1 MNTPT
6 EIGMRAAKGS
16 MTFNVFMA
24 IAKII
29 AGWLGRSYALIAD
42 GMESTVDIFSSAL
55 IYNGLRLSQEPA
67 DKDHPYGHGRAE
79 TIAAAAGALIL
90 IGGAVMIGVNS
101 ANSLFVKRESPN
113 AWTLVILLLIVAF
126 KEIAFRYLRRIG
138 KQTGSQAVTV
148 EAWHH
153 RSDMYTSLAAG
164 VGIAIAVTTG
174 WNQADSIA
182 AILASLWMGWNG
194 LQLLRPAVDE
204 IMETSTDPEIIAR
217 IRLICLNCPGVLG
230 VDKVLVRKM
239 GLQFMVDLHL
249 EVDPKQ
255 TVSEGHK
262 IAHMAKDRIKT
273 EIVTISDVL
282 IHVEPYP
289 HTIHDAK
296 TTSYL
301 HDQSTS

>member
-1 MNTPT
+1 
-6 EIGMRAAKGS
+6 MRAARGS
-16 MTFNVFMA
+16 MIFNAIMA
-24 IAKII
+24 VSKII
-29 AGWLGRSYALIAD
+29 GGLVGHSYALIAD

-67 DKDHPYGHGRAE
+67 DQNHPYGHGRAE

-90 IGGAVMIGVNS
+90 MGGAVLIGVS
-101 ANSLFVKRESPN
+101 AANSLFIKRESPN
-113 AWTLVILLLIVAF
+113 VWTLVVLLIIVVL
-126 KEIAFRYLRRIG
+126 KELAFRYLLNVS
-138 KQTGSQAVTV
+138 KKTGSQAVKV

-164 VGIAIAVTTG
+164 VGIAIAVFTG

-194 LQLLRPAVDE
+194 LLLLRPAVDE
-204 IMETSTDPEIIAR
+204 IMETSTDPEIIAQ
-217 IRLICLNCPGVLG
+217 IRLICLNSPGVLG

-239 GLQFMVDLHL
+239 GLQLMVDLHL
-249 EVDPKQ
+249 EVDPNQ

-262 IAHMAKDRIKT
+262 IAHLAKDRLRT
-273 EIVTISDVL
+273 EIPTIADVL

-289 HTIHDAK
+289 HPIHDVK
-296 TTSYL
+296 TAAYL
-301 HDQSTS
+301 SNAPKAPTVPKGHS

>member
-1 MNTPT
+1 M
-6 EIGMRAAKGS
+6 I
-16 MTFNVFMA
+16 FNAFMA
-24 IAKII
+24 VAKII
-29 AGWLGRSYALIAD
+29 AGWLGNSYALIAD

-55 IYNGLRLSQEPA
+55 IYNGLRLSKAPA
-67 DKDHPYGHGRAE
+67 DQNHPYGHGRAE

-90 IGGAVMIGVNS
+90 MGGAVLIGVNA
-101 ANSLFVKRESPN
+101 ANSLFVVRKSPDS
-113 AWTLVILLLIVAF
+113 WTLLTLLVIVAL
-126 KEIAFRYLRRIG
+126 KEFAFRYLLRISE
-138 KQTGSQAVTV
+138 QTGSQAVKV

-164 VGIAIAVTTG
+164 VGIAIAVFTG

-194 LQLLRPAVDE
+194 FLLLRPAVDE

-217 IRLICLNCPGVLG
+217 IRMLCLSCTGVLG

-239 GLQFMVDLHL
+239 GLQLMVDLHL
-249 EVDPKQ
+249 EVDPNQ

-262 IAHMAKDRIKT
+262 IAHLAKDRLKA
-273 EIVTISDVL
+273 EIPSIADVL

-289 HTIHDAK
+289 HPIHDAK
-296 TTSYL
+296 TASYL
-301 HDQSTS
+301 PHKDHP